1 MKRSLVIVLAIA
13 FAAILCIPMMP
24 MNTEAQI
31 NPPSNTDLV
40 IIKTDYQMLGL
51 TDLHGGGHLTY
62 ELRGNA
68 ARDLRRAVL
77 EAYDNMWAGG
87 SNGSIDSQ
95 ELRFSSSEGYIGE
108 LDNRRGHSDVY

>member
-24 MNTEAQI
+24 TNTAAQI

-51 TDLHGGGHLTY
+51 TDLQGGGHLT
-62 ELRGNA
+62 
-68 ARDLRRAVL
+68 
-77 EAYDNMWAGG
+77 
-87 SNGSIDSQ
+87 
-95 ELRFSSSEGYIGE
+95 
-108 LDNRRGHSDVY
+108 